1 MGRLVVALGPGTR
14 VDAAGFAAAWNADN
28 SAAAAGAAQVE
39 PPGTSEFIP
48 GGELVVVPLEAD
60 QTPSTA
66 YEVLKGVLKG
76 LRDDSGESAEAL
88 LSAAPTSDGDLVAV
102 IRPVADPVVGPHR
115 AGFNA
120 ALMFV
125 CFLSQKISAA
135 SICHWYERETAIHC
149 YVLFWLVVLSLILAV
164 GPTAGWPRF
173 VVLVVIFYRLQDLIF
188 STLDNA
194 LTLTA
199 RARRP
204 SIHNFSWQTPVI
216 VALVNII
223 QIVLI
228 FAIAYLI
235 LTGQNPA
242 AFALAPTSRAGEFFV
257 SWISL
262 PPLGGGATPLSRM
275 ARVLTISEEATGLLI
290 IVIAVSRFLAAPP
303 GRAAG
308 LSRRRR

>member
-1 MGRLVVALGPGTR
+1 MGRLVVALGSGAW
-14 VDAAGFAAAWNADN
+14 VDAAGFVAAWNAD
-28 SAAAAGAAQVE
+28 SRAAAAGAAQVE

-48 GGELVVVPLEAD
+48 GGELVVVPLKAD

-66 YEVLKGVLKG
+66 YDVLKGVLKG
-76 LRDDSGESAEAL
+76 LRDDSGEPAEAL
-88 LSAAPTSDGDLVAV
+88 LSAAPTGDGDLVAV
-102 IRPVADPVVGPHR
+102 IRPVAVPAVGPHR

-125 CFLSQKISAA
+125 CFLSQKISIA
-135 SICHWYERETAIHC
+135 SIRHWYERETAIHC
-149 YVLFWLVVLSLILAV
+149 YVLSWLVVLIVILAV
-164 GPTAGWPRF
+164 GPAAGWPRF
-173 VVLVVIFYRLQDLIF
+173 VMLGIIFYRLQDLIF

-194 LTLTA
+194 LNLTA

-204 SIHNFSWQTPVI
+204 SNFSWQTPVI
-216 VALVNII
+216 VALVNIV

-242 AFALAPTSRAGEFFV
+242 AFALAPTSRLGEFFL